1 MLTLEKHRFG
11 CKILYIFQEMLMAS
25 ITKCHIESMSINL
38 SLSRY
43 RLTNMHAIHTDK

>member
-11 CKILYIFQEMLMAS
+11 CKILYIFQEMLM
-25 ITKCHIESMSINL
+25 TFVTECQIESMFLNL

-43 RLTNMHAIHTDK
+43 IHAYNTYR